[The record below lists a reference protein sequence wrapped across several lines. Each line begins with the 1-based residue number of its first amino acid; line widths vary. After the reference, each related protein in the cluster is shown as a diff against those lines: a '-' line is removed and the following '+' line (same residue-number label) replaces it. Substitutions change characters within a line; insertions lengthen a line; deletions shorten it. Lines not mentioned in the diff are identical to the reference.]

1 MIDYSE
7 NDKNSFLKYGYIV
20 KNFFNNDDNFLK
32 ISNELKYEISKNIE
46 NINLETLGGYKSG
59 NLNLNPGKYGNYI
72 YEILIKKNFKEF
84 FKFITQDDLENYS
97 IQLGGNYKFTK
108 K

>member
-7 NDKNSFLKYGYIV
+7 NDKNKFLKYGYIV
-20 KNFFNNDDNFLK
+20 KNFFNDDDYFLK

-46 NINLETLGGYKSG
+46 NINIETLGGYKSG

-72 YEILIKKNFKEF
+72 YEILIKKILKNFLNLLLKM
-84 FKFITQDDLENYS
+84 I
-97 IQLGGNYKFTK
+97 
-108 K
+108 